1 MPRLAKR
8 RYAPRRKLIT
18 RHRMARLLRHR
29 RGMMGR
35 SIPQPVQYFKR
46 SVYLSGHIL
55 TSVTSD
61 TFTNQFFSLSSVPNY
76 TEFTNLY
83 DQYRIN
89 GVKVTLLP
97 RGNTAEITASSGAS
111 TVFQGQSTGVFSV
124 IDYDDT
130 AVLSSIQ
137 QACEYQNMKMTRATQ
152 QHSRYLKPRFNLL
165 SITNQGTGATGASQN
180 TRGWLDCDYINVPH
194 YGVKWAFQQ
203 NVNYNLTY
211 DVKIDYY
218 LAFKNV
224 R

>member
-1 MPRLAKR
+1 MPRFRRARGGRLA
-8 RYAPRRKLIT
+8 
-18 RHRMARLLRHR
+18 RHR
-29 RGMMGR
+29 RRRNMRLRRGMIGR
-35 SIPQPVQYFKR
+35 RIAQPVQYFKR
-46 SVYLSGHIL
+46 SVYLSGNIV

-61 TFTNQFFSLSSVPNY
+61 TFTNQFFALSSVPNY

-83 DQYRIN
+83 DQYKIN
-89 GVKVTLLP
+89 AVKVTLIP

-111 TVFQGQSTGVFSV
+111 TVFQGQSVGVFSV

-130 AVLSSIQ
+130 AVLANINE
-137 QACEYQNMKMTRATQ
+137 ACQYQNMKMTRATQ

-194 YGVKWAFQQ
+194 YGVKWALQQ

>member
-1 MPRLAKR
+1 MPRRARGR
-8 RYAPRRKLIT
+8 RARLVPRR
-18 RHRMARLLRHR
+18 RRRNMRLR
-29 RGMMGR
+29 RGMIGR
-35 SIPQPVQYFKR
+35 RIAQPVQYFKR
-46 SVYLSGHIL
+46 SVYLSGNIV

-61 TFTNQFFSLSSVPNY
+61 TFTNQFFALSSVPNY

-83 DQYRIN
+83 DQYKIN
-89 GVKVTLLP
+89 AVKVTLIP

-111 TVFQGQSTGVFSV
+111 TVFQGQSVGVFSV

-130 AVLSSIQ
+130 AVLANINE
-137 QACEYQNMKMTRATQ
+137 ACQYQNMKMTRATQ

-165 SITNQGTGATGASQN
+165 SVTNQGTGATGASQN

-194 YGVKWAFQQ
+194 YGVKWALQQ

>member
-1 MPRLAKR
+1 MPRFRRARGGRLA
-8 RYAPRRKLIT
+8 
-18 RHRMARLLRHR
+18 RHR
-29 RGMMGR
+29 RRRNMRLRRGMIGR
-35 SIPQPVQYFKR
+35 RIAQPVQYFKR
-46 SVYLSGHIL
+46 SVYLSGNIV

-61 TFTNQFFSLSSVPNY
+61 TFTNQFFALSNVPNY

-83 DQYRIN
+83 DQYKIN
-89 GVKVTLLP
+89 AVKVTLIP

-111 TVFQGQSTGVFSV
+111 TVFQGQSVGVFSV

-130 AVLSSIQ
+130 AALANINE
-137 QACEYQNMKMTRATQ
+137 ACQYQNMKMTRATQ

-194 YGVKWAFQQ
+194 YGVKWALQQ

>member
-1 MPRLAKR
+1 MPRRARGR
-8 RYAPRRKLIT
+8 RARLAPRR
-18 RHRMARLLRHR
+18 RRRNMRLR
-29 RGMMGR
+29 RGMIGR
-35 SIPQPVQYFKR
+35 RIAQPVQYFKR
-46 SVYLSGHIL
+46 SVYLSGNIV

-61 TFTNQFFSLSSVPNY
+61 TFTNQFFSLSNVPNY

-83 DQYRIN
+83 DQYKIN
-89 GVKVTLLP
+89 AVKVTLIP

-111 TVFQGQSTGVFSV
+111 TVFQGQSVGVFSV

-130 AVLSSIQ
+130 AALANINE
-137 QACEYQNMKMTRATQ
+137 ACQYQNMKMTRATQ

-165 SITNQGTGATGASQN
+165 SVTNQGTGATGASQN

-194 YGVKWAFQQ
+194 YGVKWALQQ

>member
-1 MPRLAKR
+1 MARFRRARRARL
-8 RYAPRRKLIT
+8 APRR
-18 RHRMARLLRHR
+18 RRRNMRLR
-29 RGMMGR
+29 RGMIGR
-35 SIPQPVQYFKR
+35 RIAQPVQYFKR
-46 SVYLSGHIL
+46 SVYLSGNIV

-61 TFTNQFFSLSSVPNY
+61 TFTNQFFALSSVPNY

-83 DQYRIN
+83 DQYKIN
-89 GVKVTLLP
+89 AVKVTLIP

-111 TVFQGQSTGVFSV
+111 TVFQGQSVGVFSV

-130 AVLSSIQ
+130 AVLANINE
-137 QACEYQNMKMTRATQ
+137 ACQYQNMKMTRATQ
-152 QHSRYLKPRFNLL
+152 QHSRFLKPRFNLL
-165 SITNQGTGATGASQN
+165 SVTNQGTGATGASQN

-194 YGVKWAFQQ
+194 YGVKWALQQ